1 LASFSRKIDGWLLK
15 ICVVAVN
22 EIFTF
27 AAGTSFQ
34 EQPIIMLKLKSVR
47 PEWVTLIASAFL
59 LSGFN
64 SVLWQHLFDIT
75 AADGQGIAMRVA
87 FGVMILAVFNIVLTL
102 LAFRFVMK
110 PVLTLIFLVSAGVAY
125 FMSQYGVLI
134 DAGMLRNFAETNATE
149 VRDLLSVKLFVYIA
163 LLGILPSWLLWQ
175 IPVNYRRWHR
185 ELLSKVLVS
194 VASVAVIGGVAL
206 VNYQGLSSLFRNH
219 HELRLM
225 VVPSNYIGASVGY
238 LREQVVSARQ
248 PFTKLG
254 EDAQRNPA
262 WQTHGRKSLTVLVV
276 GESARAENFG
286 ILGYHRDTTPK
297 LDKEAGLIAFTD
309 VHSCGTET
317 AVSVPCMFSNMGRK
331 DYNASKA
338 KNEEGLLDVLKH
350 AGLEVIWRDN
360 QSGCKGTC
368 DRVTVDDVS
377 NLKDPVLCANSECRD
392 EILLQGLQ
400 HFIDTLDKDTVLVLH
415 QMGSHG
421 PEYFK
426 RYPKE
431 YEHFTPVCE
440 SNALNNCSRESIVN
454 GYDNTLVY
462 TDHVLSTLIDLLR
475 SNQDKVDTAMLY
487 LSDHG
492 ESLGEYNLFLHGTP
506 YMLAPEQQKHV
517 AMLAWFSDS
526 YQKSFSVDTHC
537 LQLSREKP
545 LSQDN
550 LFHSM
555 LGLLEVNS
563 KVYNPQLDMFAGCRG
578 AVIDGVL
585 AKE

>member
-1 LASFSRKIDGWLLK
+1 
-15 ICVVAVN
+15 
-22 EIFTF
+22 
-27 AAGTSFQ
+27 
-34 EQPIIMLKLKSVR
+34 MLTIKAVR
-47 PEWVTLIASAFL
+47 PEWVTLVASAFL
-59 LSGFN
+59 LVAFN
-64 SVLWQHLFDIT
+64 AILWQHLLAIT
-75 AADGQGIAMRVA
+75 AADGHGVLLCVA
-87 FGVMILAVFNIVLTL
+87 FAVMVFCAFNLVLTL
-102 LAFRFVMK
+102 VAFRPLLK
-110 PVLTLIFLVSAGVAY
+110 PLLMLLFMISAGVAY
-125 FMSQYGVLI
+125 FMAQYGVLI

-149 VRDLLSVKLFVYIA
+149 VRDLLSLKLFGYLL
-163 LLGILPSWLLWQ
+163 LLGVLPAWLLFKTP
-175 IPVNYRRWHR
+175 ISYRRWPR
-185 ELLSKVLVS
+185 ELLSKLLVGVVS
-194 VASVAVIGGVAL
+194 AALLGGVAL
-206 VNYQGLSSLFRNH
+206 INYQGLSSLFRNH
-219 HELRLM
+219 HELHLM
-225 VVPSNYIGASVGY
+225 VVPSNYIGASIGY
-238 LREQVVSARQ
+238 LREQVASAKQ
-248 PFTKLG
+248 PFVTLG

-262 WQTHGRKSLTVLVV
+262 WQTHGHKSLTVLVV

-286 ILGYHRDTTPK
+286 ILGYHRDTTPQ

-331 DYNASKA
+331 NYDASKA
-338 KNEEGLLDVLKH
+338 KNEEGLLDVLKR

-368 DRVTVDDVS
+368 DRVVVQDVS
-377 NLKDPVLCANSECRD
+377 NLKDPALCANSECRD

-400 HFIDTLDKDTVLVLH
+400 QFIDTLDKDTVLVLH

-431 YEHFTPVCE
+431 YEHFTPVCD

-475 SNQDKVDTAMLY
+475 VNQDKVDTAMLY

-517 AMLAWFSDS
+517 AMLAWFSDG
-526 YQKSFSVDTHC
+526 YQKAFSVDTHC
-537 LQLSREKP
+537 LQLSRDKP

-563 KVYNPQLDMFAGCRG
+563 KVYHQELDMFAGCRG

-585 AKE
+585 ARE

>member
-1 LASFSRKIDGWLLK
+1 
-15 ICVVAVN
+15 
-22 EIFTF
+22 
-27 AAGTSFQ
+27 
-34 EQPIIMLKLKSVR
+34 MLTIKAVR
-47 PEWVTLIASAFL
+47 PEWVTLVASAFL
-59 LSGFN
+59 LAGFN
-64 SVLWQHLFDIT
+64 IVLWQHLLSIT
-75 AADGQGIAMRVA
+75 SADGRGVLMCAA
-87 FGVMILAVFNIVLTL
+87 FGVMIFAAFNLVLTL
-102 LAFRFVMK
+102 LAFRPVLK
-110 PVLTLIFLVSAGVAY
+110 PVLMLLFLISAGVAY
-125 FMSQYGVLI
+125 FMAQYGVLI
-134 DAGMLRNFAETNATE
+134 DAEMLRNFAETNATE
-149 VRDLLSVKLFVYIA
+149 VRDLLSMKLFVYLG
-163 LLGILPSWLLWQ
+163 LLGVLPSWLLFKTP
-175 IPVNYRRWHR
+175 IKYRSWPK
-185 ELLSKVLVS
+185 ELLSKLLVG
-194 VASVAVIGGVAL
+194 VASAALIGVVAMA
-206 VNYQGLSSLFRNH
+206 NYQGLSSLFRNH

-225 VVPSNYIGASVGY
+225 VVPSNYIGASIGY
-238 LREQVVSARQ
+238 LREQVASAKQ
-248 PFTKLG
+248 PFIPLG
-254 EDAQRNPA
+254 EDASRNPA
-262 WQTHGRKSLTVLVV
+262 WQTHARKSLTVLVV

-286 ILGYHRDTTPK
+286 ILGYDRDTTPT
-297 LDKEAGLIAFTD
+297 LEKEAGLIAFTD

-331 DYNASKA
+331 NYDASKA
-338 KNEEGLLDVLKH
+338 KNEEGLLDVLKR
-350 AGLEVIWRDN
+350 AGLDVIWRDN

-368 DRVTVDDVS
+368 DRVTLQDVS
-377 NLKDPVLCANSECRD
+377 NLKDPALCANSECRD

-475 SNQDKVDTAMLY
+475 ANQDKVDTAMLY

-563 KVYNPQLDMFAGCRG
+563 QVYNRDLDMFANCRG

-585 AKE
+585 ARE

>member
-1 LASFSRKIDGWLLK
+1 MF
-15 ICVVAVN
+15 
-22 EIFTF
+22 
-27 AAGTSFQ
+27 
-34 EQPIIMLKLKSVR
+34 KLKAVR
-47 PEWVTLIASAFL
+47 PEWVTLFASAFL
-59 LSGFN
+59 LTGFN
-64 SVLWQHLFDIT
+64 FVLWQHLFDIT
-75 AADGQGIAMRVA
+75 TADGKGIAMRIA
-87 FGVMILAVFNIVLTL
+87 FGVMIFAAYNIVLTL
-102 LAFRFVMK
+102 LAFRPVMK
-110 PVLTLIFLVSAGVAY
+110 PVLTLLFMVSAGVAY
-125 FMSQYGVLI
+125 FMSQYGVMI
-134 DAGMLRNFAETNATE
+134 DAGMFRNFAETNATE
-149 VRDLLSVKLFVYIA
+149 VRDLLSLKLLAYI
-163 LLGILPSWLLWQ
+163 LFLGVLPSWLLWKV
-175 IPVNYRRWHR
+175 PVSYRRWHR
-185 ELLSKVLVS
+185 ELLSKVVVS
-194 VASVAVIGGVAL
+194 IASVAVIGGVAL
-206 VNYQGLSSLFRNH
+206 ANYQGLSSLFRNH
-219 HELRLM
+219 HEIRLM
-225 VVPSNYIGASVGY
+225 LVPSNYIGASAGY
-238 LREQVVSARQ
+238 LREQVASAQQ
-248 PFTKLG
+248 PFVTIG
-254 EDAQRNPA
+254 EDAQRNAAVQNHP
-262 WQTHGRKSLTVLVV
+262 RKSLTVLVV

-286 ILGYHRDTTPK
+286 ILGYDRDTTPK

-331 DYNASKA
+331 DYDASKA
-338 KNEEGLLDVLKH
+338 KNEEGLLDVLKR
-350 AGLEVIWRDN
+350 AGIDVIWRDN

-368 DRVTVDDVS
+368 DRVTLQDVS
-377 NLKDPVLCANSECRD
+377 NLKDPALCANSECRD

-400 HFIDTLDKDTVLVLH
+400 SFIDHLDKDTVLVLH

-431 YEHFTPVCE
+431 YERFTPVCE

-462 TDHVLSTLIDLLR
+462 TDHVLSSLIDVLR
-475 SNQDKVDTAMLY
+475 SNQEKVDTAMLY

-526 YQKSFSVDTHC
+526 YQKSYSVDTHC
-537 LQLSREKP
+537 LQMSRDKP

-555 LGLLEVNS
+555 LGLLEVQS
-563 KVYNPQLDMFAGCRG
+563 KVYQPDLDMFAGCRG

-585 AKE
+585 AKD

>member
-1 LASFSRKIDGWLLK
+1 MLK
-15 ICVVAVN
+15 IK
-22 EIFTF
+22 
-27 AAGTSFQ
+27 
-34 EQPIIMLKLKSVR
+34 PVR

-59 LSGFN
+59 LAGFN
-64 SVLWQHLFDIT
+64 LVLWQHLFEIT
-75 AADGQGIAMRVA
+75 ESDGKGLVMRVA
-87 FGVMILAVFNIVLTL
+87 FGAMVLAAFNIVLTL
-102 LAFRFVMK
+102 LAFRRVMK
-110 PVLTLIFLVSAGVAY
+110 PVLILMFMISAGVAY

-134 DAGMLRNFAETNATE
+134 DTGMLRNFAQTNATE
-149 VRDLLSVKLFVYIA
+149 VRDLLSLKLLAYVV
-163 LLGILPSWLLWQ
+163 LLGVLPSWLLWKT
-175 IPVNYRRWHR
+175 PVNYRRWHR
-185 ELLSKVLVS
+185 ELLSKALVT

-225 VVPSNYIGASVGY
+225 VVPSNYIGASFGY

-248 PFTKLG
+248 PFMKIG
-254 EDAQRNPA
+254 EDAQLNA
-262 WQTHGRKSLTVLVV
+262 SWQAHGRKSLTVLVV

-286 ILGYHRDTTPK
+286 ILGYSRDTTPK
-297 LDKEAGLIAFTD
+297 LNKEAGLIAYTD

-317 AVSVPCMFSNMGRK
+317 AVSVPCMFSEMTRK
-331 DYNASKA
+331 DYDASKA
-338 KNEEGLLDVLKH
+338 KNEEGLLDVLKR
-350 AGLEVIWRDN
+350 AGLDVIWRDN

-368 DRVTVDDVS
+368 DRVTLDDVS
-377 NLKDPVLCANSECRD
+377 NLKDPVLCADSECRD

-400 HFIDTLDKDTVLVLH
+400 HFIDNLNKDTVLVLH

-431 YEHFTPVCE
+431 FERFTPVCE
-440 SNALNNCSRESIVN
+440 SNALNNCSRDSIVN

-475 SNQDKVDTAMLY
+475 KNQGKVDTAMLY

-492 ESLGEYNLFLHGTP
+492 ESLGEYNLYLHGTP

-517 AMLAWFSDS
+517 AMLAWFSDN
-526 YQKSFSVDTHC
+526 YQQSFSVDTHC
-537 LQLSREKP
+537 LQQGRDKP

-563 KVYNPQLDMFAGCRG
+563 KVYDKGLDMFAGCRG
-578 AVIDGVL
+578 VADGVL
-585 AKE
+585 AKK

>member
-1 LASFSRKIDGWLLK
+1 
-15 ICVVAVN
+15 
-22 EIFTF
+22 
-27 AAGTSFQ
+27 
-34 EQPIIMLKLKSVR
+34 MLKLKAVR
-47 PEWVTLIASAFL
+47 PEWVTLFASAFL
-59 LSGFN
+59 LLGFN
-64 SVLWQHLFDIT
+64 LVLWQHFFEIT
-75 AADGQGIAMRVA
+75 AADGKGIAMRVA
-87 FGVMILAVFNIVLTL
+87 FAVMIFAAFNIVLTL
-102 LAFRFVMK
+102 FAFRPLLK
-110 PVLTLIFLVSAGVAY
+110 PLLTLLFLVSAGVAY
-125 FMSQYGVLI
+125 FMSQYGVMI
-134 DAGMLRNFAETNATE
+134 DAGMLRNFAETNVTE
-149 VRDLLSVKLFVYIA
+149 VRDLLSLKLFAYIL
-163 LLGILPSWLLWQ
+163 LLGILPCLLLWKV
-175 IPVNYRRWHR
+175 PVNYRRWHR
-185 ELLSKVLVS
+185 ELFSKVIVS
-194 VASVAVIGGVAL
+194 VASAAVIGVVAL
-206 VNYQGLSSLFRNH
+206 ANYQGLSSLFRNH
-219 HELRLM
+219 HEIRLM
-225 VVPSNYIGASVGY
+225 LVPSNYIGASIGY
-238 LREQVVSARQ
+238 LQEQVVSAQQ
-248 PFTKLG
+248 PFIKIG
-254 EDAQRNPA
+254 EDAQRNPDL
-262 WQTHGRKSLTVLVV
+262 QLQPRKSLTVLVV
-276 GESARAENFG
+276 GESARAQNFG
-286 ILGYHRDTTPK
+286 ILGYDRDTTPQ

-338 KNEEGLLDVLKH
+338 KNEEGLLDVLKR
-350 AGLEVIWRDN
+350 AGIDVIWRDN

-368 DRVTVDDVS
+368 DRVTVQDVS
-377 NLKDPVLCANSECRD
+377 KLQDPALCANSECRD

-400 HFIDTLDKDTVLVLH
+400 SFIDHLDKDTVLVLH

-421 PEYFK
+421 PDYFK

-454 GYDNTLVY
+454 GYDNTLFY
-462 TDHVLSTLIDLLR
+462 TDHVLASLIDVLR

-526 YQKSFSVDTHC
+526 YQKAYSVDTHC
-537 LQLSREKP
+537 LQLSRDKP

-555 LGLLEVNS
+555 LGLLEVRS
-563 KVYNPQLDMFAGCRG
+563 SVYQPALDMFAGCRG

-585 AKE
+585 AKQ

>member
-1 LASFSRKIDGWLLK
+1 MFKTKPL
-15 ICVVAVN
+15 
-22 EIFTF
+22 
-27 AAGTSFQ
+27 
-34 EQPIIMLKLKSVR
+34 R

-59 LSGFN
+59 LFGCNF
-64 SVLWQHLFDIT
+64 VLWQHLFSIT
-75 AADGQGIAMRVA
+75 ASDTSGIAMRVA
-87 FGVMILAVFNIVLTL
+87 FGVMIFCAFNIVLTL
-102 LAFRFVMK
+102 LAFRRVLK
-110 PVLTLIFLVSAGVAY
+110 PVLTLLFMVSAGVAY

-134 DAGMLRNFAETNATE
+134 DAGMFRNFAETNATE
-149 VRDLLSVKLFVYIA
+149 VRDLLSLK
-163 LLGILPSWLLWQ
+163 LLGYIVVLGVLPSWLLWKTP
-175 IPVNYRRWHR
+175 IAYRRWHR
-185 ELLSKVLVS
+185 ELLSKLLVS
-194 VASVAVIGGVAL
+194 FLSATAIGGVAL
-206 VNYQGLSSLFRNH
+206 ANYQGLASLFRNH

-225 VVPSNYIGASVGY
+225 IVPSNYVGASIGY

-248 PFTKLG
+248 PFIKIG
-254 EDAQRNPA
+254 EDAQRNPT
-262 WQTHGRKSLTVLVV
+262 WQAHARKSLTVLVV

-286 ILGYHRDTTPK
+286 ILGYERNTTPQ
-297 LDKEAGLIAFTD
+297 LSQENGLIAFTD
-309 VHSCGTET
+309 VTSCGTET

-331 DYNASKA
+331 NYDASKA
-338 KNEEGLLDVLKH
+338 KHEEGLLDVLKR

-368 DRVTVDDVS
+368 DRVTLDDVS
-377 NLKDPVLCANSECRD
+377 NLKDPALCANSECRD

-426 RYPKE
+426 RYPKA

-462 TDHVLSTLIDLLR
+462 TDHVLATLIDLLR

-492 ESLGEYNLFLHGTP
+492 ESLGEYNLYLHGTP

-526 YQKSFSVDTHC
+526 YQKAFSVDTHC
-537 LQLSREKP
+537 LQQSRENP

-555 LGLLEVNS
+555 LGLLEVDS
-563 KVYNPQLDMFAGCRG
+563 KVYDPGLDLFAGCRG
-578 AVIDGVL
+578 SVVDGVL
-585 AKE
+585 ARK

>member
-1 LASFSRKIDGWLLK
+1 MLK
-15 ICVVAVN
+15 IKA
-22 EIFTF
+22 
-27 AAGTSFQ
+27 
-34 EQPIIMLKLKSVR
+34 VR
-47 PEWVTLIASAFL
+47 PEWVTLSASAL
-59 LSGFN
+59 LLTAFN
-64 SVLWQHLFDIT
+64 LVLWQHLFAIT
-75 AADGQGIAMRVA
+75 ASDGKGLLIRVA
-87 FGVMILAVFNIVLTL
+87 FGLMILAAFNLVLTL
-102 LAFRFVMK
+102 LAFRGVMK
-110 PVLTLIFLVSAGVAY
+110 PLLTLIFMVSAGVAY
-125 FMSQYGVLI
+125 FMSQYGVMI
-134 DAGMLRNFAETNATE
+134 DIGMLRNFAQTNATE
-149 VRDLLSVKLFVYIA
+149 VRDLLSIKLLVYIL
-163 LLGILPSWLLWQ
+163 LLGILPSWLLWKTP
-175 IPVNYRRWHR
+175 ISYRRWHR
-185 ELLSKVLVS
+185 ELLSKVLVCA
-194 VASVAVIGGVAL
+194 ASVAVLGGVAL
-206 VNYQGLSSLFRNH
+206 INYQGLSSLFRNH

-225 VVPSNYIGASVGY
+225 VVPSNYIGASASY
-238 LREQVVSARQ
+238 LREQVVSAQQ
-248 PFTKLG
+248 PFVKVG
-254 EDAQRNPA
+254 EDAERTPA
-262 WQTHGRKSLTVLVV
+262 WQTHARKSLTVLVV

-286 ILGYHRDTTPK
+286 ILGYDRDTTPK

-338 KNEEGLLDVLKH
+338 KNEESLLDVLKR
-350 AGLEVIWRDN
+350 AGLDVIWRDN

-368 DRVTVDDVS
+368 DRVTLQDVS

-431 YEHFTPVCE
+431 YERFTPVCD

-506 YMLAPEQQKHV
+506 YLLAPEQQKHV
-517 AMLAWFSDS
+517 AMLAWFSDT

-537 LQLSREKP
+537 LQLSRQQP

-555 LGLLEVNS
+555 LGLLEVKS
-563 KVYNPQLDMFAGCRG
+563 KVYNQDLDMFAGCRG

>member
-1 LASFSRKIDGWLLK
+1 MLK
-15 ICVVAVN
+15 IKA
-22 EIFTF
+22 
-27 AAGTSFQ
+27 
-34 EQPIIMLKLKSVR
+34 VR

-59 LSGFN
+59 ITGFN
-64 SVLWQHLFDIT
+64 LVLWKHLFEIT
-75 AADGQGIAMRVA
+75 ATDAAGILMRLA
-87 FGVMILAVFNIVLTL
+87 FGAMIFAAFNIVLTL
-102 LAFRFVMK
+102 LAFRPVMK
-110 PVLTLIFLVSAGVAY
+110 PFLTMLFMISAGVAY

-149 VRDLLSVKLFVYIA
+149 VRDLLSLKLFVYIV
-163 LLGILPSWLLWQ
+163 LLGILPSWLLWKT
-175 IPVNYRRWHR
+175 PVNYRRWHR
-185 ELLSKVLVS
+185 ELLSKVLVCF
-194 VASVAVIGGVAL
+194 ASAAVIGSVAL
-206 VNYQGLSSLFRNH
+206 MNYQGLSSLFRNH

-225 VVPSNYIGASVGY
+225 VVPSNYIGASFGY
-238 LREQVVSARQ
+238 LREQVASARQ
-248 PFTKLG
+248 PFIAVG

-286 ILGYHRDTTPK
+286 ILGYDRDTTPM
-297 LDKEAGLIAFTD
+297 LNKEAGLIAFTD

-331 DYNASKA
+331 DYSASKA
-338 KNEEGLLDVLKH
+338 KNEEGLLDVLKR
-350 AGLEVIWRDN
+350 AGLDVIWRDN

-368 DRVTVDDVS
+368 DRVTLDDVS
-377 NLKDPVLCANSECRD
+377 KLKDPVLCGNSECRD

-400 HFIDTLDKDTVLVLH
+400 HFIDNLDKDTVLVLH

-426 RYPKE
+426 RYPKA
-431 YEHFTPVCE
+431 YERFTPVCE

-492 ESLGEYNLFLHGTP
+492 ESLGEYNLYLHGTP
-506 YMLAPEQQKHV
+506 YMLAPEQQKRV

-563 KVYNPQLDMFAGCRG
+563 KVYNQELDMFAGCRS

-585 AKE
+585 AEK